1 MLYFCFASL
10 CDWSRKPVPLSQPIR
25 FKPTTATLSL
35 TFSRVKSDS
44 LIVVEFLL
52 APCKI
57 SFALIGCCDYFGSSV
72 CSMISMKIAF
82 SILSF
87 YLILLFNFHY
97 YSTCTL
103 FQMNSQWIFWST
115 TTQRQRK
122 LIIIWGVIVQ
132 CFREFKVKANYND
145 HYSQVFSPAI
155 SMKTL

>member
-1 MLYFCFASL
+1 M
-10 CDWSRKPVPLSQPIR
+10 I
-25 FKPTTATLSL
+25 
-35 TFSRVKSDS
+35 S

-132 CFREFKVKANYND
+132 CFREFKVNQITMIITPKFSAQLSLWKYFKRQIFDIVLNKVNWD
-145 HYSQVFSPAI
+145 HW
-155 SMKTL
+155 TLS

>member
-1 MLYFCFASL
+1 M
-10 CDWSRKPVPLSQPIR
+10 V
-25 FKPTTATLSL
+25 
-35 TFSRVKSDS
+35 S

-145 HYSQVFSPAI
+145 HYSHYYSAQLSLWKHFKRHIFDIVLN
-155 SMKTL
+155 KVNWDHWTKC

>member
-10 CDWSRKPVPLSQPIR
+10 CDWSWKPVPLSQPIR
-25 FKPTTATLSL
+25 FNNTTTTLSL
-35 TFSRVKSDS
+35 TFSRVKSG
-44 LIVVEFLL
+44 FLD
-52 APCKI
+52 C
-57 SFALIGCCDYFGSSV
+57 SWVLIGSMYFGSSV

>member
-1 MLYFCFASL
+1 MWLVQETRS
-10 CDWSRKPVPLSQPIR
+10 
-25 FKPTTATLSL
+25 
-35 TFSRVKSDS
+35 TFSTNQIQQHNHNFVAHVFPRKEWFPWLSW
-44 LIVVEFLL
+44 VEFLL